1 MSALSISILTTF
13 VIVLALFT
21 TRRMATT
28 YTRDRLTSLR
38 NNGVL
43 LNHRVCLQVSQLGL
57 RRRGCRAGAHHR
69 YRQQAA
75 HSVTTS
81 VSRPRTPGEI
91 PVITGHQTVFT
102 NNDVT
107 HVRLYCSRRLS
118 ASMHCTYRGVHNYAN
133 ESSSQDDDD

>member
-1 MSALSISILTTF
+1 MSALSISILATF

-21 TRRMATT
+21 TRGMATA

-38 NNGVL
+38 NNVLL

-57 RRRGCRAGAHHR
+57 RQRGCRAGAHHR

-91 PVITGHQTVFT
+91 LVITGHRTVFT

-107 HVRLYCSRRLS
+107 L
-118 ASMHCTYRGVHNYAN
+118 
-133 ESSSQDDDD
+133 

>member
-13 VIVLALFT
+13 VIVLALFR
-21 TRRMATT
+21 TRRMATA

-38 NNGVL
+38 NNRVL
-43 LNHRVCLQVSQLGL
+43 LNHRLCLQVSQLGL
-57 RRRGCRAGAHHR
+57 RQRGCRAGAHHR
-69 YRQQAA
+69 YSQQAA
-75 HSVTTS
+75 HNVTTS

-118 ASMHCTYRGVHNYAN
+118 ASMHISRRPQLRQRV
-133 ESSSQDDDD
+133 